1 MQTEPGPSGA
11 GACTGFLPL
20 RSQHPEGVG
29 DTVMYASTE
38 CKAEV
43 TPSQHGN
50 RTFSYTLEDH
60 TKQAF
65 GIMNEL
71 RLSQQLCD
79 VTLQVKYQ
87 DAPAAQFMAHKVV
100 LASSSPVFKA
110 MFTNGLREQ
119 GMEVVSIEGI
129 HPKVMERLIEF
140 AYTASISMGEK
151 CVLHVMNGA
160 VMYQIDSVVR
170 ACSDF
175 LVQQLDPSNAIGI
188 ANFAEQIGC
197 AELHQRAREYIYMH
211 FGEMQLQKC
220 EILQSDSRCKDY
232 LVKIFQELTLHKP
245 TQVMP
250 CRAPKVG
257 RLIYTAGGYFRQ
269 SLSYLEAYN
278 PSDGTWLRLADLQVP
293 RSGLAGCV
301 VGGLLYAVG
310 GRNNSPDGNT
320 DSSALDCYN
329 PMTNQWSP
337 CAPMSV
343 PRNRIGVGVIDG
355 HIYAVGGSH
364 GCIHHNSVERY
375 EPERDEWHLV
385 APMLTRRIGVGVAVL
400 NRLLYAVGG
409 FDGTNRLNSA
419 ECYYPERDEWRMIT
433 PMNTIRSGAGGY
445 DGHTFLDSVEC
456 YDPDM
461 DTWSEVTRMTSGR
474 SGVGVAVTMEPCQKQ
489 IDQQNCTC

>member
-1 MQTEPGPSGA
+1 MQPEPRPSGA
-11 GACTGFLPL
+11 PRSSQFLPL
-20 RSQHPEGVG
+20 SSKCPEGAG
-29 DTVMYASTE
+29 DAVMYASTE

-43 TPSQHGN
+43 TPSQDGN

-79 VTLQVKYQ
+79 VTLQVKYE
-87 DAPAAQFMAHKVV
+87 DIPAAQFMAHKA
-100 LASSSPVFKA
+100 L
-110 MFTNGLREQ
+110 LR
-119 GMEVVSIEGI
+119 
-129 HPKVMERLIEF
+129 
-140 AYTASISMGEK
+140 
-151 CVLHVMNGA
+151 A
-160 VMYQIDSVVR
+160 VR
-170 ACSDF
+170 CHALTPRF
-175 LVQQLDPSNAIGI
+175 LQT
-188 ANFAEQIGC
+188 
-197 AELHQRAREYIYMH
+197 
-211 FGEMQLQKC
+211 QLQKC
-220 EILQSDSRCKDY
+220 EILQADARCKDY
-232 LVKIFQELTLHKP
+232 LVQIFQELTLHKP
-245 TQVMP
+245 TQSVP

-278 PSDGTWLRLADLQVP
+278 PSDGSWLRLADLQVP

-320 DSSALDCYN
+320 DSNALDCYN

-337 CAPMSV
+337 CASMSV

-364 GCIHHNSVERY
+364 GCIHHSSVERY
-375 EPERDEWHLV
+375 EPDRDEWHLV

-419 ECYYPERDEWRMIT
+419 ECYYPERNEWRMIT
-433 PMNTIRSGAGGY
+433 AMNTIRSGAGVCVLYNCIYAAGGYDGQDQLNSVERYDVETETWTFVAPMKHRRSALGITVHQGRIYVLGGY

-456 YDPDM
+456 YDPDT

-474 SGVGVAVTMEPCQKQ
+474 SGVGVAVTMEPCRKQ
-489 IDQQNCTC
+489 IDQQKCTC